1 MHNQNTF
8 VHTLRNHHQSHCDQ
22 LTFATFISGSLSIW
36 LAIVYDMLTE
46 IFRPMISKRCTDC
59 LDYPEIFLAE
69 CIRHV
74 LLLKKNTEPKSGVLT
89 NYTNYRDWI
98 VQDSNLPYMVCCS
111 SNWAIRLLTE
121 MGIEPMTRKLLV
133 TSHLTRQN
141 TILIALWSHTE
152 TLNYGLV
159 QIVKR
164 LLQHITAKYLKNNFL
179 FLYHHWRCKGKSTI
193 RSLFA

>member
-1 MHNQNTF
+1 MGHR
-8 VHTLRNHHQSHCDQ
+8 LW
-22 LTFATFISGSLSIW
+22 FADGDFSCYDFKVMYRLPWLSW
-36 LAIVYDMLTE
+36 DFPGGMYSSCAVVKE
-46 IFRPMISKRCTDC
+46 
-59 LDYPEIFLAE
+59 
-69 CIRHV
+69 
-74 LLLKKNTEPKSGVLT
+74 NTEPKSGVLT